1 WCCGVLATIVLLL
14 ASVGATPR
22 QDTGFLR
29 ADSAAHHKDA
39 VHYKYQYAVD
49 DRASGVV
56 NDRWEQRNGD
66 FVKGQYSLLDPD
78 GKVRTVDYE
87 VDGERGFHAVVR
99 TQYPAPSLL
108 SIQSASQVHEVYQ
121 DSPVNVR
128 AKNGV
133 GVPSFAL
140 KNPRFSVRDNLPF
153 NYHALDAAKLG
164 IDTEEDGARLQL
176 LDEEGPLSAKEAHR
190 RKYHRENHLLPH
202 ENIFLHDQQDQFIQ
216 QDTRQDLRQ
225 DLRQDFHQ
233 DLRLTAYDPLL
244 DPNRNVYPERASV
257 FNPRAAYINLR
268 PRPAPLS
275 PLPPPNPPPH
285 PSDVL
290 LLPAH
295 RRSPPP
301 APARPAY
308 AAPVPGSNLVT
319 GSFLYPPSSTQ
330 VGLHTLAILPPA
342 PTSSRASYA
351 APGIRFATAAS
362 APRSRIV
369 QHLTETSPGLSASRS
384 YYLR

>member
-1 WCCGVLATIVLLL
+1 MQWCCGVLATIVLLL

-190 RKYHRENHLLPH
+190 RK
-202 ENIFLHDQQDQFIQ
+202 
-216 QDTRQDLRQ
+216 
-225 DLRQDFHQ
+225 
-233 DLRLTAYDPLL
+233 
-244 DPNRNVYPERASV
+244 NVYPERASV